1 MNDIVSP
8 IASKPLPLKVNP
20 AEASQAGRAGYDKP
34 TPQNTIFLFV
44 DHQIGLMAG
53 VRDFSS
59 LAEYKNNVV
68 ALAKMAQALNAPVLI
83 TSSNAQWQNGDTLPE
98 LKALFPDQP
107 IIRRTGIIN
116 AYDDPTFRAALE
128 DLVSRTGRTHLVIS
142 GVTLGTCV
150 AMPTYS
156 LINDGYPVYP
166 VVDASG
172 AWSHYEA
179 EAAMARMTRSG
190 AHPVTVF
197 AFGCELQADWKEPTA
212 DAMFKPF
219 IDHLPEYGF
228 VVQGFWNNANTRA
241 VPDPFGTVK

>member
-8 IASKPLPLKVNP
+8 INDKPLPLRVSP
-20 AEASQAGRAGYDKP
+20 EQAQRTGRTGYDKP
-34 TPQNTIFLFV
+34 TPHNTIFLFI

-53 VRDFSS
+53 VRDFSA

-68 ALAKMAQALNAPVLI
+68 ALARMAKALGAPVLI

-98 LKALFPDQP
+98 LKQVFPEQP

-116 AYDDPTFRAALE
+116 AYEDPTFRAALE
-128 DLVSRTGRTHLVIS
+128 DVVTRTGRRHLVIA

-156 LINDGYPVYP
+156 LLNDGYAVYP

-172 AWSHYEA
+172 AWSRYEA
-179 EAAMARMTRSG
+179 EAAMARMSRAG
-190 AHPVTVF
+190 ANLVTAF
-197 AFGCELQADWKEPTA
+197 AFGCELQADWKDPTG
-212 DAMFKPF
+212 DAMFGPF
-219 IDHLPEYGF
+219 TDNLPEYGF
-228 VVQGFWNNANTRA
+228 LIQAFWGNVGKRA
-241 VPDPFGTVK
+241 VPDPFGKVA